1 MPKIDLKQISLLAQI
16 PLSDK
21 EIKTL
26 EPQLQSILEFVE
38 KVKKIPVGQYDS
50 NKAGS
55 LLSDLRSDE
64 ANSERT
70 LTAEEALA
78 NSSDHD
84 GSAFVVKGVFE

>member
-1 MPKIDLKQISLLAQI
+1 MAKIDLKQISLLAQI

-38 KVKKIPVGQYDS
+38 KVKNIPAGEYDS
-50 NKAGS
+50 NKTIS
-55 LLSDLRSDE
+55 SLSDLRADE

-78 NSSDHD
+78 NSCNHN
-84 GSAFVVKGVFE
+84 GSSFVVKGVFE